1 MALADK
7 MKNSSLLDNQL
18 AGYEWDNFYLLN
30 KSMNT
35 FIAETQG
42 VSSKLLIKE
51 FNLKSLADAVSSL
64 DNVKIPP
71 LNLEFMVSS
80 LDRLKSSSLELSLE
94 VAALKQSIKSLEG
107 LEYAFM
113 RKQGAL
119 PKLIARAASF
129 FKSFFSKQ
137 PEVEW

>member
-7 MKNSSLLDNQL
+7 MRNSSILEIQL
-18 AGYEWDNFYLLN
+18 AGYAWDNFFLLN

-35 FIAETQG
+35 FIAETQEI
-42 VSSKLLIKE
+42 SSKLLIKE
-51 FNLKSLADAVSSL
+51 QNLESLADAVSNL
-64 DNVKIPP
+64 DNINLPP
-71 LNLEFMVSS
+71 LNLELMVSS

>member
-7 MKNSSLLDNQL
+7 MKNLSLLDIQL
-18 AGYEWDNFYLLN
+18 AGYEWDYFFFLN
-30 KSMNT
+30 NSMNM
-35 FIAETQG
+35 FIIEAQE

-51 FNLKSLADAVSSL
+51 HNLKSLADAVSSL
-64 DNVKIPP
+64 DNVKIPS
-71 LNLEFMVSS
+71 LNFELMISS
-80 LDRLKSSSLELSLE
+80 LDRLESSSFELAPE
-94 VAALKQSIKSLEG
+94 VAALKQSIKSLDG
-107 LEYAFM
+107 LEYAVM

-137 PEVEW
+137 PEMKW